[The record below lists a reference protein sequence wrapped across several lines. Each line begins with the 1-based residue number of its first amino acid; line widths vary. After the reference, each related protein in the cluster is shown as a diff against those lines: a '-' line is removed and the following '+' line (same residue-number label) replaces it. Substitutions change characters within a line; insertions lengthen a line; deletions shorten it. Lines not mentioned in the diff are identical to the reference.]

1 MFSLLRSHL
10 DFPEYVLMAVF
21 YRFIHNLEV
30 AIKDKKSYFS
40 NLGKIF
46 FGGGGESFK
55 SKVKSGGMPSRLS
68 EYIPEQVVLK
78 ELLWNFHKIKVCGGV
93 CILKVSRMHSFT
105 GSFKNSSFTF
115 SKNFSN
121 QTKVVNENTEAL
133 VELYASCKFNT
144 ETLKS
149 SSTSCYR

>member
-46 FGGGGESFK
+46 WGGGGSHL
-55 SKVKSGGMPSRLS
+55 KVKLRAEACHLDFQNIFQNRLCW
-68 EYIPEQVVLK
+68 K
-78 ELLWNFHKIKVCGGV
+78 
-93 CILKVSRMHSFT
+93 
-105 GSFKNSSFTF
+105 
-115 SKNFSN
+115 
-121 QTKVVNENTEAL
+121 
-133 VELYASCKFNT
+133 
-144 ETLKS
+144 
-149 SSTSCYR
+149 SCYEIFIK

>member
-46 FGGGGESFK
+46 LGAGGSHL
-55 SKVKSGGMPSRLS
+55 KVKLRAEACHLDFP

-78 ELLWNFHKIKVCGGV
+78 ELL
-93 CILKVSRMHSFT
+93 
-105 GSFKNSSFTF
+105 
-115 SKNFSN
+115 
-121 QTKVVNENTEAL
+121 
-133 VELYASCKFNT
+133 
-144 ETLKS
+144 
-149 SSTSCYR
+149 

>member
-46 FGGGGESFK
+46 WGAGGKSFK

-78 ELLWNFHKIKVCGGV
+78 ELL
-93 CILKVSRMHSFT
+93 
-105 GSFKNSSFTF
+105 
-115 SKNFSN
+115 
-121 QTKVVNENTEAL
+121 
-133 VELYASCKFNT
+133 
-144 ETLKS
+144 
-149 SSTSCYR
+149 